1 MSGIVAV
8 EGLQFEIYEGGTL
21 NPSGVVTVSSSC
33 VPCSKVTIKGKK
45 VYAGTLLV
53 EVKGFSSIL
62 ISNWV
67 PSSGMTIAPAS
78 IVSTIQK
85 SSTLEGKFFLVGDQT
100 LPVVIQGQM
109 TTPTGPVTTTTS
121 VVIKIK
127 TSPQNVV
134 NAT

>member
-33 VPCSKVTIKGKK
+33 VSCSKVTIKGKK